1 MIAARPRSFAVVLN
15 IHIFWIWRVKRR
27 IFFKPKK
34 EVTSLTK
41 DVSLLV
47 DRFFSIGDKQDKITE
62 DFRKLKISVDKIQT
76 RSERIKNLDLDQKEK
91 VENKK

>member
-1 MIAARPRSFAVVLN
+1 MYEKSHVLQ
-15 IHIFWIWRVKRR
+15 
-27 IFFKPKK
+27 K